1 MEKRAS
7 KLTRVAAFL
16 LALLLPV
23 AIVAASLAGLERFR
37 SFADMRESRNAGKVI
52 NGRVVEGGVVDV
64 IERKLAQTEPDVVIL
79 GNSLS
84 NTDLNPILLAT
95 ELGLPKHKIQKFS
108 IPNSIAAHWY
118 AMLKNRAYA
127 NGHHPKVVLIL
138 SDLQSALALAPRSEA
153 SHLNL
158 MVHMSRSEP
167 VIDGK
172 LGGRNFYLERV
183 RENRGTLKNKAL
195 IAWRN
200 LSVSA
205 LIFQSLRA
213 DERRI
218 EDGLATAFDETR
230 TNMRL
235 HSNVLPIFNMQ
246 QDRDLLPFDPSE
258 LPHPRDSFMP
268 EIAKLVARNG
278 GEVFFLRPP
287 MSPLLPESVGD
298 IVLPETEREVPEV
311 VSRAH
316 GAALDLRGL
325 RMDVGHFHN
334 QDHMNTEGARRFTI
348 VVAQILKEEGPLAEP
363 GRREPEHIDFL
374 RAFEVEEG
382 RLVPVRT
389 EVTFKSEPPPLP
401 RADRPYTRGRFGV
414 AVYQT
419 DTMGFMSDQATT
431 DMTPYALRCSPVRVL
446 EDGVPLPLP
455 NRTCE
460 EAIKYRNGRTC
471 HTPDR
476 LVFSATSE
484 RDPFENGK
492 SYSLALDPDRSCEG
506 SRWLYPGDQMRI
518 AAPPSER
525 DRLTRGAGILAVR
538 VIDAGAAGEAAE
550 GGTLGLRLKVNGVMR
565 LHAEV
570 PLAAAV
576 AGVRLPIEPRL
587 GTAATNIQLEVVNES
602 ERYVLL
608 RDARL
613 VESPRGG
620 T

>member
-1 MEKRAS
+1 M
-7 KLTRVAAFL
+7 LTRGIAFV

-23 AIVAASLAGLERFR
+23 AIVAASLAGLEQFR
-37 SFADMRESRNAGKVI
+37 SFADTREARNAGKVI

-64 IERKLAQTEPDVVIL
+64 IERKLAQTDPDVIIL

-95 ELGLPKHKIQKFS
+95 ELGLPKQKVQKFS

-127 NGHHPKVVLIL
+127 NGHHPRVVLIL

-158 MVHMSRSEP
+158 TVHLSRSEP
-167 VIDGK
+167 VIDAK
-172 LGGRNFYLERV
+172 LGARNFYLDRV
-183 RENRGTLKNKAL
+183 RENRGTLKDKAM

-200 LSVSA
+200 LAVST
-205 LIFQSLRA
+205 LVFHSFRA
-213 DERRI
+213 DEKRI
-218 EDGLATAFDETR
+218 EDGLATAFDENR

-246 QDRDLLPFDPSE
+246 QDRELLPFDPTE
-258 LPHPRDSFMP
+258 LPHPKDSFMP

-278 GEVFFLRPP
+278 GEVYFLRPP
-287 MSPLLPESVGD
+287 MSPLLPEGVGD
-298 IVLPETEREVPEV
+298 IVLPETEQEVPEV
-311 VSRAH
+311 VTRAH
-316 GAALDLRGL
+316 GTQLDLRAL

-348 VVAQILKEEGPLAEP
+348 VVAQILREEGALAEP

-374 RAFEVEEG
+374 RTFEVEDG
-382 RLVPVRT
+382 RFVPVDA
-389 EVTFKSEPPPLP
+389 EVTFKGDPPVIP
-401 RADRPYTRGRFGV
+401 RADRPYTKGRGRV
-414 AVYQT
+414 AVFQT
-419 DTMGFMSDQATT
+419 DMMGFLSDQATV

-446 EDGVPLPLP
+446 EDGVPLPMP

-460 EAIKYRNGRTC
+460 ETVKYGDGRTC
-471 HTPDR
+471 HMADR
-476 LVFSATSE
+476 LAFTATE
-484 RDPFENGK
+484 DGNPFTNGK

-506 SRWLYPGDQMRI
+506 SRWLYPHDQMRI
-518 AAPPSER
+518 TAPPSER
-525 DRLTRGAGILAVR
+525 DRLTRGAGVLAVR
-538 VIDAGAAGEAAE
+538 VVDAGASGEAPA
-550 GGTLGLRLKVNGVMR
+550 GGRVMLRLKVNGVVR
-565 LHAEV
+565 LTQEV
-570 PLAAAV
+570 PVAAV
-576 AGVRLPIEPRL
+576 VEGVRLPIEPRL
-587 GTAATNIQLEVVNES
+587 GTAATNIQLEVVNDS
-602 ERYVLL
+602 ERYLLL

-620 T
+620 A